1 MSRRNTYFIAPTVVY
16 TDRVQAFSATTG
28 IVDETILG
36 ALNTFDL
43 SIIAGTFENA
53 IIALRVFVGGS
64 ASEQMVD
71 FFANRNI
78 TFNGGWTYPNGA
90 LPNGTNGYY
99 QANIIPAN
107 DMTES
112 DYSYGF
118 YFGNTSASNE
128 FIGNYG
134 SGSFFGMF
142 KVGADL
148 YIYSNTAVD
157 ISPITPSSH
166 DGFHQVTKYDAN
178 NLKYKHTGEAIVTRA
193 SVPTTGM
200 SPNEFTVG
208 SALGLYDEREVLL
221 DYFTNRALTSTEMAD
236 METIV
241 QTLQTALSRN
251 V

>member
-1 MSRRNTYFIAPTVVY
+1 MSRRNTFFIPQTFAY
-16 TDRVQAFSATTG
+16 TARTQAFITATG
-28 IVDETILG
+28 ISDETILT
-36 ALNTFDL
+36 ALNNFDL

-53 IIALRVFVGGS
+53 IIAMRVFVGGTS
-64 ASEQMVD
+64 SEQLVD

-90 LPNGTNGYY
+90 LPNGTNGFY
-99 QANIIPAN
+99 QANIIPLN
-107 DMTES
+107 DMVES

-134 SGSFFGMF
+134 GGAFFGMF

-148 YIYSNTAVD
+148 YIYSNTPVD
-157 ISPITPSSH
+157 IAPITPSSH
-166 DGFHQVTKYDAN
+166 DGFHQVTKYDLN

-193 SVPTTGM
+193 ATPTVGM
-200 SPNEFTVG
+200 SALEFTAG
-208 SALGLYDEREVLL
+208 SALGLYDEREVCL

-241 QTLQTALSRN
+241 QTLQTALGR
-251 V
+251 